1 MDKAASPAEAAPEPA
16 VETPAE
22 ALSPCRDPEPFEVTA
37 QGQRLCFFP
46 SGSGRRERLIGLI
59 DEAQVS
65 LCLVFYIYADDDCG
79 RQVRERLVAAAR
91 RGVKVSLIVD
101 GFGASVDDAFFAEF
115 EAAGGR
121 FFIFSPRWTPAYVIR
136 NHQKIVVAD
145 ERVAMLG
152 GFNIEEDYFAAPV
165 ENGWRDLAFT
175 LEGSLVARV
184 VEWFQKLERW
194 TQNPRAQF
202 RGIRRR
208 VRQWDP
214 GVAPAQILIGGPTI
228 GLSTWSRSVS
238 RDLIRGD
245 RLDMI
250 MAYFAPAYRLRKRI
264 RRIAAKGHTRLV
276 LAGKSDNPATIGA
289 SRSMYRKLLRAGAK
303 IYEFQPC
310 KLHTKLIVLDDT
322 VYLGS
327 SNFDMRSLYVN
338 LEIVLRIEDR
348 GLADRMR
355 AFVSEHI
362 PASQEV
368 TPELYREWATWWNRL
383 RWNLSWFVTSVLDYT
398 VSRNI
403 NLGL

>member
-1 MDKAASPAEAAPEPA
+1 MERIASKAGPAPE
-16 VETPAE
+16 E
-22 ALSPCRDPEPFEVTA
+22 LSPYRDPEPFGVTA
-37 QGQRLCFFP
+37 QGQNLCFFP
-46 SGSGRRERLIGLI
+46 SGSGRRERLLSLI

-65 LCLVFYIYADDDCG
+65 LKLVFYIYADDACG
-79 RQVRERLVAAAR
+79 RRVREGLIAAAK
-91 RGVKVSLIVD
+91 RGVAVSLIVD
-101 GFGASVDDAFFAEF
+101 GFGSEVDDAFFAEF
-115 EAAGGR
+115 EAAGGC
-121 FFIFSPRWTPAYVIR
+121 FFIFSPHWTPAYVIR
-136 NHQKIVVAD
+136 NHQKVVIAD
-145 ERVAMLG
+145 DRIAMLG
-152 GFNIEEDYFAAPV
+152 GFNIEEDYFAPPE

-175 LEGSLVARV
+175 LEGSLVTRVADWFEQLELWTRDPHAR
-184 VEWFQKLERW
+184 
-194 TQNPRAQF
+194 F
-202 RGIRRR
+202 RSIRRR
-208 VRQWDP
+208 VRNWNP

-228 GLSTWSRSVS
+228 GLSTWSRSIS

-245 RLDMI
+245 KLDMI

-264 RRIAAKGHTRLV
+264 RRIARKGATRLV

-289 SRSMYRKLLRAGAK
+289 SRSMYRKLLRAGAQ

-338 LEIVLRIEDR
+338 LEIVMRIEDQA
-348 GLADRMR
+348 LADRMR
-355 AFVSEHI
+355 QFVTEHI
-362 PASQEV
+362 PASEEV
-368 TPELYREWATWWNRL
+368 TMELFRERATFWNRL